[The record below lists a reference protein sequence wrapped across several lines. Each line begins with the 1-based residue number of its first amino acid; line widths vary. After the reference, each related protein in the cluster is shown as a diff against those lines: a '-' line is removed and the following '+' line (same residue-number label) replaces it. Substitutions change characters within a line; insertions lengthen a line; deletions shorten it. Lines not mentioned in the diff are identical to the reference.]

1 MIGTSE
7 FIRGYTEIIL
17 CSLLYIEDD
26 YIYNLVKKI
35 LHMSNG
41 KVQITYPSVLMI
53 VKKMVDEKKVISYDR
68 LNEKGVNRKFY
79 ALTDKGRQ
87 YYKENYTKF
96 IESLISLENLI
107 KEGVNN
113 AKKD

>member
-1 MIGTSE
+1 M
-7 FIRGYTEIIL
+7 
-17 CSLLYIEDD
+17 
-26 YIYNLVKKI
+26 
-35 LHMSNG
+35 
-41 KVQITYPSVLMI
+41 
-53 VKKMVDEKKVISYDR
+53 ISYDR